1 MSYNIYR
8 EWEKSCLHVFYLTAN
23 IFHAPA
29 IRCPRIPLLYTA
41 VIRGSV
47 ADSTKLLNCPHQPTS
62 ECPVGVPHVDN
73 ELQELVRIT
82 TEHSST
88 QETITFSARNALA
101 APSEGIW
108 NVYLFGRREVS
119 QYAQELLLFPAR
131 QETRALGNTQK
142 KLQNVF

>member
-1 MSYNIYR
+1 MG
-8 EWEKSCLHVFYLTAN
+8 KVLLTCFYLTAN

-41 VIRGSV
+41 VIRSSV

-82 TEHSST
+82 MEHSST
-88 QETITFSARNALA
+88 QETMTFSARNALA

-119 QYAQELLLFPAR
+119 QYAQEMR
-131 QETRALGNTQK
+131 LGRWVRCV
-142 KLQNVF
+142 L